1 MPKNMPETTRIEYSN
16 EENTRSY
23 SEKIADLR
31 RNDKNIN
38 DNVKLRDQYFKII
51 EDTGYSKNRNEEY
64 LDIQVPFSALENR
77 KLEENMDPEDRAIYR
92 QERRDD
98 PTIDDVS
105 EAEELANYQYHENIK
120 NDFENILEKIDKDS
134 EEYQDIEKVENLITK
149 LTNSD
154 SIELYE
160 FDDFDIT
167 LDNPNLDENVYLQ
180 FKRENNNY
188 AIDYQNFVEK
198 NDERLKTDDY
208 KEIKNIENNN
218 ESTNSIGSITKNNK
232 LEIEYDEYKDKAI
245 NIVEKFPEDIHKIER
260 ELENYDFASE
270 KYYEYL
276 KDKYTD
282 FNQYLK
288 DNNISNPY
296 EKYSEDLIK
305 NTKAYSD
312 NRLKM
317 EEIDDEHFSQHG
329 KHLSNYIYDDE
340 EIKSTSQ
347 NLQKLK
353 SVELEKNVIGLLP
366 KDQQEN
372 NYRETLSRLD
382 KNKST
387 LKEDLKSYMSNTK
400 IDNAINSVKHH
411 FENIKV
417 KAEDIHKT
425 FKDLGSWN
433 TENKYVKNINDVVD
447 KIKNLSQKNENKI
460 DLNDPEL
467 LKKLETK
474 FKESNDYINK
484 IENINLQDQ
493 KLKDNHLNYLSN
505 SLEISN
511 PTLAKETNTITE
523 SLSDLSK
530 EDKLNLYNHSK
541 DIESITHDSNFH
553 KPEDIKTIVE
563 THKLTNAIE
572 KDLGKSTVDESRKD
586 YLVSN
591 VKKPAINENF
601 SDNPKLKSYM
611 NNSNDFIQNTS
622 KNDLKKYQERGNV
635 EINKINDNKKA
646 NTLKNN
652 DLLQRYNKQEV
663 KQNTNNTS
671 LAEENINEKQ
681 QQTKKQGIQIR

>member
-64 LDIQVPFSALENR
+64 LDIQVPFSALENK

-188 AIDYQNFVEK
+188 VIDYQNFVEK
-198 NDERLKTDDY
+198 NDKKLEIDDY
-208 KEIKNIENNN
+208 KEMKNIENNN
-218 ESTNSIGSITKNNK
+218 ESNNSIGSITKNNK

-270 KYYEYL
+270 KYNEYL

-312 NRLKM
+312 IRLKM
-317 EEIDDEHFSQHG
+317 EEIDDEHFSEHG

-353 SVELEKNVIGLLP
+353 SVELEKNVIGLLS

-400 IDNAINSVKHH
+400 IDNAINSVKQH

-417 KAEDIHKT
+417 KAEDIHKN
-425 FKDLGSWN
+425 FKDLGTWN
-433 TENKYVKNINDVVD
+433 TENKYVKNINNVID
-447 KIKNLSQKNENKI
+447 KVKEISHKQDNKLDI
-460 DLNDPEL
+460 NDPEL
-467 LKKLETK
+467 LKKLESK
-474 FKESNDYINK
+474 LKESNDYINK
-484 IENINLQDQ
+484 VQSNNLQEE
-493 KLKDNHLNYLSN
+493 KLKNNRLNYLTN
-505 SLEISN
+505 ELEI
-511 PTLAKETNTITE
+511 
-523 SLSDLSK
+523 LSPNKLSESK
-530 EDKLNLYNHSK
+530 EITNHLSQLSTEDKIKLYNHSK
-541 DIESITHDSNFH
+541 DIESITKNLNFDEPD
-553 KPEDIKTIVE
+553 KIKTMIE
-563 THKLTNAIE
+563 THKITNSLE
-572 KDLGKSTVDESRKD
+572 SDLGKNYLNEHRKS
-586 YLVSN
+586 YLTSSE
-591 VKKPAINENF
+591 KKPSVNDSLSNTT
-601 SDNPKLKSYM
+601 LKDYM
-611 NNSNDFIQNTS
+611 NNSNNIIKNATR
-622 KNDLKKYQERGNV
+622 NDLKNYQARGNT
-635 EINKINDNKKA
+635 EIKNINETQKA

-652 DLLQRYNKQEV
+652 DLLQKYNQQNSNQQQNNNIQESEV
-663 KQNTNNTS
+663 N
-671 LAEENINEKQ
+671 NEKKQ
-681 QQTKKQGIQIR
+681 QVKSKGIQLG

>member
-1 MPKNMPETTRIEYSN
+1 MPKNMPETTRFGYNN
-16 EENTRSY
+16 EEHTRSY
-23 SEKIADLR
+23 SEKISDLR
-31 RNDKNIN
+31 RNDENIS

-64 LDIQVPFSALENR
+64 LNTQVPFSALENR
-77 KLEENMDPEDRAIYR
+77 KLEEDMSQEDRAILR

-98 PTIDDVS
+98 PTIDDIS
-105 EAEELANYQYHENIK
+105 ENEELANYQYHENIK
-120 NDFENILEKIDKDS
+120 DDFEDILSSIDKDS

-160 FDDFDIT
+160 YDDFDIT

-180 FKRENNNY
+180 FKGENNNY
-188 AIDYQNFVEK
+188 VIDYQNFVEK
-198 NDERLKTDDY
+198 NDERL
-208 KEIKNIENNN
+208 EIDITKDNIEYS
-218 ESTNSIGSITKNNK
+218 E
-232 LEIEYDEYKDKAI
+232 LEVEYDKYKDKAI
-245 NIVEKFPEDIHKIER
+245 NIAEKFPEDVNKIER

-270 KYYEYL
+270 KYNEYL
-276 KDKYTD
+276 KNKYTD

-296 EKYSEDLIK
+296 EKYSDDLIK
-305 NTKAYSD
+305 NTKTYSD
-312 NRLKM
+312 IRLKM

-329 KHLSNYIYDDE
+329 KHVSNYIDYSE
-340 EIKSTSQ
+340 EIKSTPQ

-417 KAEDIHKT
+417 KAEDIHNN

-447 KIKNLSQKNENKI
+447 KIKNLTQKNENKLDI
-460 DLNDPEL
+460 NDPDL
-467 LKKLETK
+467 FKKLETK
-474 FKESNDYINK
+474 FKESNSF
-484 IENINLQDQ
+484 IENIEKTNNI
-493 KLKDNHLNYLSN
+493 DNQLSN
-505 SLEISN
+505 ERLKFHENTLKIIN
-511 PTLAKETNTITE
+511 PEMESTTNNITS

-530 EDKLNLYNHSK
+530 EDKLNLYNYSK
-541 DIESITHDSNFH
+541 DINSLNLGKNFTE
-553 KPEDIKTIVE
+553 PENIKT
-563 THKLTNAIE
+563 AIE
-572 KDLGKSTVDESRKD
+572 SQKLINSIENEFGKSTVDESRKE

-591 VKKPAINENF
+591 TAKPTVNNNF
-601 SDNPKLKSYM
+601 NDNPTLKNFT
-611 NNSNDFIQNTS
+611 NNANQFITNID
-622 KNDLKKYQERGNV
+622 KNDLKSYQQNCNV
-635 EINKINDNKKA
+635 EVSKINNNQKS

-652 DLLQRYNKQEV
+652 DLLQKYNKQ
-663 KQNTNNTS
+663 
-671 LAEENINEKQ
+671 NEPKQ
-681 QQTKKQGIQIR
+681 QQSNTQEEEQKNEKSIKKGRTHSM

>member
-1 MPKNMPETTRIEYSN
+1 MPKNMPETTRFGYNN
-16 EENTRSY
+16 EEHTRSY
-23 SEKIADLR
+23 SEKISDLR
-31 RNDKNIN
+31 RNDENIS

-64 LDIQVPFSALENR
+64 LNTQVPFSALENR
-77 KLEENMDPEDRAIYR
+77 KLEEDMSQEDRAILR

-98 PTIDDVS
+98 PTIDDIS
-105 EAEELANYQYHENIK
+105 ENEELANYQYHENIK
-120 NDFENILEKIDKDS
+120 DDFEDILSSIDKDS

-149 LTNSD
+149 FTNSD

-160 FDDFDIT
+160 YDDFDIT

-180 FKRENNNY
+180 FKGENNNY
-188 AIDYQNFVEK
+188 VIDYQNFVEK
-198 NDERLKTDDY
+198 NDERL
-208 KEIKNIENNN
+208 EIDITKDNIEYS
-218 ESTNSIGSITKNNK
+218 E
-232 LEIEYDEYKDKAI
+232 LEVEYDKYKDKAI
-245 NIVEKFPEDIHKIER
+245 NIAEKFPEDVNKIER

-270 KYYEYL
+270 KYNEYL
-276 KDKYTD
+276 KNKYTD

-296 EKYSEDLIK
+296 EKYSDDLIK
-305 NTKAYSD
+305 NTKTYSD
-312 NRLKM
+312 IRLKM

-329 KHLSNYIYDDE
+329 KHVSNYIDYSE
-340 EIKSTSQ
+340 EIKSTPQ

-353 SVELEKNVIGLLP
+353 SVELEKIVIGLLP

-417 KAEDIHKT
+417 KAEDIHNN

-447 KIKNLSQKNENKI
+447 KIKNLTQKNENKLDI
-460 DLNDPEL
+460 NDPDL
-467 LKKLETK
+467 FKKLETK
-474 FKESNDYINK
+474 FKESNSF
-484 IENINLQDQ
+484 IENIEKTNNI
-493 KLKDNHLNYLSN
+493 DNQLSN
-505 SLEISN
+505 ERLKFHENTLKIIN
-511 PTLAKETNTITE
+511 PEMESTTNNITS

-530 EDKLNLYNHSK
+530 EDKLNLYNYSK
-541 DIESITHDSNFH
+541 DINSLNLGKNFTE
-553 KPEDIKTIVE
+553 PENIKT
-563 THKLTNAIE
+563 AIE
-572 KDLGKSTVDESRKD
+572 SQKLINSIENEFGKSTVDESRKE

-591 VKKPAINENF
+591 TAKPTVNNNF
-601 SDNPKLKSYM
+601 NDNPTLKNFT
-611 NNSNDFIQNTS
+611 NNANQFITNID
-622 KNDLKKYQERGNV
+622 KNDLKSYQQNCNV
-635 EINKINDNKKA
+635 EVSKINNNQKS

-652 DLLQRYNKQEV
+652 DLLQKYNKQ
-663 KQNTNNTS
+663 
-671 LAEENINEKQ
+671 NEPKQ
-681 QQTKKQGIQIR
+681 QQSNTQEEEQKNEKSIKKGRTHSM